1 MLRYCAECDVNIGGN
16 IACGSFFFPDE
27 LKDLLA
33 AWFGDYGEGI
43 VHGYILVY
51 TKMMRKSSR
60 RTAWPT
66 KVDPAAKHLTQAS
79 NHLQSQQTA
88 ISLSVPMD
96 IRDRILDAAKKIYA
110 QHGFRG
116 ATTRLIA
123 IEAGVNE
130 VTLFRTFGSKAALF
144 ESLMDSHVAGA
155 PIPELPDNPVD
166 PEREMTEWVTGV
178 LDHMRENRALIR
190 TSFGEIED
198 RPEAAVSMCE
208 GPHCAGMILTDYLLR
223 LQSTGIAAADG
234 DIPTAVAMLMS
245 SMFGDAISR
254 DVMPTAF
261 PQPQEEAP
269 AKYVRIFLRA
279 LGVNPARLRVSVTRS
294 AAGD

>member
-1 MLRYCAECDVNIGGN
+1 
-16 IACGSFFFPDE
+16 
-27 LKDLLA
+27 
-33 AWFGDYGEGI
+33 
-43 VHGYILVY
+43 
-51 TKMMRKSSR
+51 
-60 RTAWPT
+60 
-66 KVDPAAKHLTQAS
+66 
-79 NHLQSQQTA
+79 
-88 ISLSVPMD
+88 MD

-110 QHGFRG
+110 LHGFRG

-144 ESLMDSHVAGA
+144 EAVMSAHVANA

-166 PEREMTEWVTGV
+166 PEREMTDWVTAV
-178 LDHMRENRALIR
+178 LSHMRENRALIR
-190 TSFGEIED
+190 KSFGEIED

-208 GPHCAGMILTDYLLR
+208 GPNCAGMILTDYLMR
-223 LQSTGIAAADG
+223 LQSMGIAAADG

-254 DVMPTAF
+254 DVMPSAF
-261 PQPQEEAP
+261 PQPQDEA
-269 AKYVRIFLRA
+269 AARYVRIFLRA
-279 LGVNPARLRVSVTRS
+279 LGVKAARIHPPQLRS